1 MHRYAKSIRRLITF
15 YSIFLQKFRKIKE
28 CFETQAS
35 NLFVPQKL
43 REIKEY
49 FASAAFF
56 LISKISW
63 NHSTQEFYSHPFF
76 RKYFVKVTLPKIAWN
91 QKMLWIF
98 LLDLKLKKW
107 IKHSNSCNFAA
118 KRLWKHKCDVVC
130 RKLGVGVFY

>member
-35 NLFVPQKL
+35 NLFVLQKL

-63 NHSTQEFYSHPFF
+63 NHSTQEVYSHPHSVEK
-76 RKYFVKVTLPKIAWN
+76 REILSHQNVSSN
-91 QKMLWIF
+91 QQF
-98 LLDLKLKKW
+98 
-107 IKHSNSCNFAA
+107 SN
-118 KRLWKHKCDVVC
+118 L
-130 RKLGVGVFY
+130 